1 MHLKDCL
8 CSNNAL
14 NLIFMQKELRQ
25 TTILKL
31 ITTKSV
37 GRQDEIVEFLEKKGF
52 SVTQSSVSRDLD
64 ELGVIKVN
72 GSYSMPSKPKSAI
85 SFGLLSVQ
93 TAGGN
98 LIVVKCEAGMAS
110 AVCVR
115 IDNTRIK
122 EIVGTIAGE
131 DTIFIAIKDKEAQQ
145 AVIKTIWEIFEK

>member
-1 MHLKDCL
+1 
-8 CSNNAL
+8 
-14 NLIFMQKELRQ
+14 MQKELRQ

-37 GRQDEIVEFLEKKGF
+37 SRQDEIVEFLEKKGF

-64 ELGVIKVN
+64 ELGIVKIN

-85 SFGLLSVQ
+85 SFGLLNVQ
-93 TAGGN
+93 TAGDN

-110 AVCVR
+110 AICVR
-115 IDNTRIK
+115 IDNTQIK

-131 DTIFIAIKDKEAQQ
+131 DTIFIAVNDKEAQQ
-145 AVIKTIWEIFEK
+145 AVIKTIWGMFEK